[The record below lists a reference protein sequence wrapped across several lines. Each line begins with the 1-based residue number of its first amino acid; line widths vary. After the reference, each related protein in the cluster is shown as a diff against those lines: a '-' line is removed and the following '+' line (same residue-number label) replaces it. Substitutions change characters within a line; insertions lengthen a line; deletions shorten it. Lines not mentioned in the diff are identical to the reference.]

1 MSHRER
7 LYLFDTTLRDG
18 AQTRGVDFSLTEKR
32 RIAAMLDE
40 LGLDYIEGGYPGANP
55 VDSDFFSEPQKFT
68 NARFTAFGMTRRAG
82 RSLENDPG
90 LRAVIE
96 AEAEAICLVG
106 KTWDFHVRVAL
117 GISEDENIEC
127 IASSMKEIQKNG
139 REAMFD
145 AEHFFDGYKSN
156 PDYALACI
164 EAAAEAGA
172 RWVVL
177 CDTNG
182 GTLPHEVERIVAE
195 SRERIPGTRLGIHA
209 HNDTGNAIANSLA
222 AVRAGARQLQGTING
237 LGERCGNADLTAI
250 IPTLILKEEFSR
262 NFQTGISLEALSGM
276 TSVSR
281 RLNEILNQAPARSAP
296 YVGTSAFAHK
306 GGIHVSAVRKDPR
319 SYEHVAPESIGNRR
333 DILVSG
339 QAGRSNILLRLRNV
353 GVLLEDDDARLPR
366 ILAAVKEQEARGY
379 SYDGAEASFEILARR
394 LLGEM
399 PEYFCV
405 DSFRV
410 LVERRPDTTGA
421 LSTFAEA
428 TVKVSIDGSRF
439 LSVAEGDGP
448 VNALDLALRKDLG
461 KYSSYIDDLYLVDF
475 KVRILTKGTEAVT
488 RVVIESQN
496 GNGDHWFSV
505 GVSENIVEASFQA
518 LLDSIFYKLLHD
530 GAPGPNP

>member
-1 MSHRER
+1 MSEQER

-18 AQTRGVDFSLTEKR
+18 AQTRGLDFSLTEKQ
-32 RIAAMLDE
+32 RIATMLDE

-55 VDSDFFSEPQKFT
+55 VDSEFFSKPQKFT

-82 RSLENDPG
+82 RSVGNDPG
-90 LRAVIE
+90 LRAVME

-106 KTWDFHVRVAL
+106 KAWDFHVEVAL
-117 GISEDENIEC
+117 GISGDENIEC
-127 IASSMKEIQKNG
+127 IASSMRAIQDNG
-139 REAMFD
+139 REALFD
-145 AEHFFDGYKSN
+145 AEHFFDGYKSD
-156 PDYALACI
+156 PAYALACL

-172 RWVVL
+172 RWLVL

-182 GTLPHEVERIVAE
+182 GTLPHEVERIVAAVT
-195 SRERIPGTRLGIHA
+195 ERIPGAQLGIHA

-222 AVRAGARQLQGTING
+222 AVRAGVRQLQGTLNG

-250 IPTLILKEEFSR
+250 IPTLLLKGEFSR
-262 NFQTGISLEALSGM
+262 DFKTGITLEALSGM

-281 RLNEILNQAPARSAP
+281 RLNDILNQAPSRSAP

-319 SYEHVAPESIGNRR
+319 SYEHVRPESIGNRR

-339 QAGRSNILLRLRNV
+339 QAGRSNILLRLKNV
-353 GVLLEDDDARLPR
+353 GIDLDDDDSRLPR
-366 ILAAVKEQEARGY
+366 ILTAVKEREAQGY

-394 LLGEM
+394 LLREV
-399 PEYFCV
+399 PEYFSV

-421 LSTFAEA
+421 LLTFAEA
-428 TVKVSIDGSRF
+428 TVKVSVDGTRF

-448 VNALDLALRKDLG
+448 INALDLALRKDLG
-461 KYSSYIDDLYLVDF
+461 KYTSFMNDLYLMDF
-475 KVRILTKGTEAVT
+475 KVRILTKGTEAIT
-488 RVVIESQN
+488 RVVIESRNDN
-496 GNGDHWFSV
+496 GEHWFSV

-518 LLDSIFYKLLHD
+518 LLDSIYYKLLHD
-530 GAPGPNP
+530 GAPAPNP